1 MLRDGT
7 PGTEQTKAKRD
18 KKEKGKKRGKVAG
31 KDLTKHQ
38 TIIRE
43 TFKLSGDSEH
53 GKVWKKKEKK
63 KGKKWENFLKTR
75 LESEGSGRRWTLI
88 IGVSKK

>member
-18 KKEKGKKRGKVAG
+18 KKEKRKNEEKSQEKILRNIKRSLGK
-31 KDLTKHQ
+31 LSNS
-38 TIIRE
+38 RE
-43 TFKLSGDSEH
+43 TLNT
-53 GKVWKKKEKK
+53 GKFEKKKKE
-63 KGKKWENFLKTR
+63 KKWENFLKTR